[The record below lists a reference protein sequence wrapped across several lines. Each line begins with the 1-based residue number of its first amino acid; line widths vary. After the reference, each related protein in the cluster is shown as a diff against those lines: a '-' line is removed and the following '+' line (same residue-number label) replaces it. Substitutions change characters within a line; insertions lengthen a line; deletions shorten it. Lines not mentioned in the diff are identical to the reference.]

1 MTIYTHENFATGTR
15 AIRLGTQKDGIF
27 IDFYSDGTWGY
38 TVIKDGKIVI
48 SQDFEDSVS
57 FEEVKAVF
65 IGERGSLK

>member
-1 MTIYTHENFATGTR
+1 MTMAIYTHENFATGTR

-38 TVIKDGKIVI
+38 TVIKDGKIVT

-57 FEEVKAVF
+57 FEELAAWLMGV
-65 IGERGSLK
+65 

>member
-1 MTIYTHENFATGTR
+1 MAIYTHENFATGTR

-38 TVIKDGKIVI
+38 TVIKDGKIVT

-57 FEEVKAVF
+57 FEELAAWLMGV
-65 IGERGSLK
+65 

>member
-1 MTIYTHENFATGTR
+1 MIYTHENLATGTR

-38 TVIKDGKIVI
+38 TLIKEGMIVM
-48 SQDFEDSVS
+48 SQDFEDRVS
-57 FEEVKAVF
+57 FEEFAAVF